1 LRPPSRGFR
10 RTGLSRKTRDAKG
23 TIDARDAPDA
33 PMNHSM
39 TTILRASLRLYQ
51 AAFRAT
57 GQSFARC
64 WIISVAVVIF
74 AGLMVAATSVAA
86 PLGILGGFIL
96 GAVNALLIGTTLSL
110 IEQAVKSSRSLTF
123 RDIWDSVGQYF
134 WDVIAV
140 GFVLWVPIMVLE
152 QGMLSNPNG
161 PFLAAAIFLLLFIM
175 LNPAPEVIYQLRR
188 NSPLDVIRES
198 YEFVV
203 ENWIEWFLPLMIVV
217 APLGLSFF
225 FGISSRLRR
234 GAGLDFFQV
243 LLLPF
248 TLLTAWFGYL
258 GLPDEVGPLLVLVLT
273 PPAAVVMLIF
283 RGHLFAVLYG
293 SSRRQRLFQNGI
305 GKT

>member
-1 LRPPSRGFR
+1 MPCANNSLPTTQHSQLNR
-10 RTGLSRKTRDAKG
+10 RHRRN
-23 TIDARDAPDA
+23 DARDATDA

-39 TTILRASLRLYQ
+39 TTILRATLRLYQ
-51 AAFRAT
+51 AALRAT
-57 GQSFARC
+57 AQSFARC

-140 GFVLWVPIMVLE
+140 WCVLWVPIMVLE

-161 PFLAAAIFLLLFIM
+161 PFLAAAIFLLLFII

-188 NSPLDVIRES
+188 DSPLDVIRES

-225 FGISSRLRR
+225 
-234 GAGLDFFQV
+234 
-243 LLLPF
+243 
-248 TLLTAWFGYL
+248 L
-258 GLPDEVGPLLVLVLT
+258 G
-273 PPAAVVMLIF
+273 
-283 RGHLFAVLYG
+283 
-293 SSRRQRLFQNGI
+293 
-305 GKT
+305 